1 MPVYKGWNAKIY
13 LNELS
18 DPIGYADSASLEI
31 ATNLEGFYQ
40 LGARVPVDL
49 TEGNEE
55 ITGSFSKAW
64 INKYYIALVSPGG
77 VTALTE
83 FDLRFDVGT
92 GDDTVHVYCYGC
104 KFERGALDIPQDGF
118 LKEDY
123 DFRATSIG
131 LVGA

>member
-1 MPVYKGWNAKIY
+1 MPVYKGWNAKLY
-13 LNELS
+13 K
-18 DPIGYADSASLEI
+18 DGGQIGYADSASIEI
-31 ATNLEGFYQ
+31 ATNLEAFYE
-40 LGARVPVDL
+40 LGARVPVEL

-64 INKYYIALVSPGG
+64 IDKTYLSLLSPGG

-83 FDLRFDVGT
+83 FDLCFTLGAGPDVY
-92 GDDTVHVYCYGC
+92 VYAYKC

-123 DFRATSIG
+123 DFRAKTVTI
-131 LVGA
+131 L